1 MSDLIQASLA
11 EIRARLAGGDVS
23 AEAVA
28 KACLDRIAETEP
40 SIHALI
46 TVREQALEEARALD
60 AQGPDASKPLW
71 GVPVTVKDAI
81 VTKGTRTTAGSK
93 ILGGFNPFYD
103 AFVVERLKEAGAVII
118 GKNNMDEFAMG
129 SSTEN
134 SAFGPTRNPRDP
146 ERIPGG
152 SSSPVRLRGPQT
164 HLRARIPLRR
174 HRLRFLARSGGPADP
189 HSGRRRPRAFRHRR
203 ARQARLHV
211 FAAPR
216 GRLRRFFPFRP

>member
-46 TVREQALEEARALD
+46 PVREQALEEARALD

-103 AFVVERLKEAGAVII
+103 AFVVERLKAAGAVIV
-118 GKNNMDEFAMG
+118 GKNNMDEFAGTG
-129 SSTEN
+129 S
-134 SAFGPTRNPRDP
+134 
-146 ERIPGG
+146 
-152 SSSPVRLRGPQT
+152 L
-164 HLRARIPLRR
+164 
-174 HRLRFLARSGGPADP
+174 
-189 HSGRRRPRAFRHRR
+189 
-203 ARQARLHV
+203 
-211 FAAPR
+211 
-216 GRLRRFFPFRP
+216 

>member
-81 VTKGTRTTAGSK
+81 ITKGIIALLIRVLSGRTPQEIVDSDLYF
-93 ILGGFNPFYD
+93 ID
-103 AFVVERLKEAGAVII
+103 RI
-118 GKNNMDEFAMG
+118 GLR
-129 SSTEN
+129 EN
-134 SAFGPTRNPRDP
+134 LSPTRAN
-146 ERIPGG
+146 G
-152 SSSPVRLRGPQT
+152 L
-164 HLRARIPLRR
+164 
-174 HRLRFLARSGGPADP
+174 LAMIKQMKLYAL
-189 HSGRRRPRAFRHRR
+189 AY
-203 ARQARLHV
+203 QNKQ
-211 FAAPR
+211 
-216 GRLRRFFPFRP
+216 